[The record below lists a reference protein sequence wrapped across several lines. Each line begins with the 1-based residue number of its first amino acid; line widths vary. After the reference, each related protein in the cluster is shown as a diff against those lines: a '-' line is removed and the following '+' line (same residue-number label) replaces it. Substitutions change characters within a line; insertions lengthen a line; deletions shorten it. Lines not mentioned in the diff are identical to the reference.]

1 MILVAGM
8 PVNWVC
14 KKQTGVSLSTLEA
27 EYIAGSE
34 IVKEILGVQQLLQ
47 EIGLKVQTP
56 LPLKVD
62 NAEAIRQI
70 SQESSSQKLKH
81 VDMRYKFLC
90 VEAKRQRI
98 VPSYIK
104 SEDQAAD
111 MFTKPM
117 PQQKLI
123 KLRMLSGLSA

>member
-1 MILVAGM
+1 VQEADWRILV
-8 PVNWVC
+8 N
-14 KKQTGVSLSTLEA
+14 L
-27 EYIAGSE
+27 GSRVHCR
-34 IVKEILGVQQLLQ
+34 IRSQKLVVKEILGVQQLLE
-47 EIGLKVQTP
+47 EIGLKVQSP

-70 SQESSSQKLKH
+70 GQESSSQKLKH